1 MYLNEIIQNVPPQNY
16 SAVLDFF
23 VRLYFSLI
31 TVYILIRFIFYPN
44 NGQKELIFTY
54 VIVGLV
60 VFLIASVLNRV
71 KIEFAMAIGMFAV
84 FSILRYRTPPF
95 EIKEMTY
102 LFAVIGISV
111 INALV
116 ESKINEWLAFLVADI
131 LLILTAWFLER
142 YTPRRNYSKKQLS
155 LSVSDIRL
163 IANQE
168 LLVEEIKKQTN
179 LNVYKAEV
187 SKINATKKE
196 IMVWVY
202 FR

>member
-1 MYLNEIIQNVPPQNY
+1 MYLAEILQNSPLQSY
-16 SAVLDFF
+16 SGALDFL
-23 VRLYFSLI
+23 VRLYFSFV
-31 TVYILIRFIFYPN
+31 TVFILVRFIFYPN

-116 ESKINEWLAFLVADI
+116 ESKINEWVAFLIADV
-131 LLILTAWFLER
+131 LLILTAWFLEK
-142 YTPRRNYSKKQLS
+142 YSPRRSFSKKQLS
-155 LSVSDIRL
+155 IIVSDLQVISK
-163 IANQE
+163 NQ
-168 LLVEEIKKQTN
+168 LLVEEIRNQTG
-179 LNVYKAEV
+179 LDIFKVEV
-187 SKINATKKE
+187 TKISAAKKE
-196 IMVWVY
+196 VTAWIY